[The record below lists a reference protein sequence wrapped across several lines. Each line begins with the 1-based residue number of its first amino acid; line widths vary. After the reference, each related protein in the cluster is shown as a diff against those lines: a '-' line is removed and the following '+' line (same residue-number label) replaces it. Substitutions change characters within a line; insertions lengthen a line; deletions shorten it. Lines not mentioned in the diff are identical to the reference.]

1 MLAIEDESLHANTG
15 DLNKNHLQNKSTS
28 TSKPHRSFFK
38 FISKRTPNIILQQIN
53 RTLRNSLL
61 PQSFHRRSS
70 SDSAP
75 TIPERSSAVR
85 GSLTLFSNSGCT
97 VPCRQVEEID
107 SHPNE
112 TAPLPCEGQVICLKL
127 RTDEAHVDENPI
139 AQNPTEVTNS
149 AASTAGTLP
158 SKSARSAVT
167 FQPRPSSPIQQER
180 QGYPSSEVDVGS
192 RVEVDVEGCT
202 CHGVVR
208 WMGCFK
214 NRSNILVGIELVSW
228 KRSTLLLNADVC
240 LSNP

>member
-1 MLAIEDESLHANTG
+1 MIKDESLHANSG
-15 DLNKNHLQNKSTS
+15 DLNEDPLQNKSTS
-28 TSKPHRSFFK
+28 TTKPHRSFFK

-75 TIPERSSAVR
+75 TVPERSSTVR
-85 GSLTLFSNSGCT
+85 GSLTLFSNSGCS
-97 VPCRQVEEID
+97 VPCRQAEEIVFC
-107 SHPNE
+107 PNE
-112 TAPLPCEGQVICLKL
+112 TAPVPCEGQVICLKS
-127 RTDEAHVDENPI
+127 RTDEAYKDENLI
-139 AQNPTEVTNS
+139 IQNLTEIIEAISVDPT
-149 AASTAGTLP
+149 ASTLP
-158 SKSARSAVT
+158 SKSTRSAVT

-180 QGYPSSEVDVGS
+180 QGHAYPEVDVGS

-214 NRSNILVGIELVSW
+214 NRLNILVGIELVSW
-228 KRSTLLLNADVC
+228 KMIDFCCTS
-240 LSNP
+240 